1 MTEREQL
8 KAELKAEILAEL
20 QSQKSTPVSR
30 IIGKEIEVLLDKEGF
45 ENDRNK
51 WNFKSML
58 TNGIKLSL
66 GIERL
71 GQMKAADYEQAMKI
85 AKTLIAV
92 VMDERQKHSVVSN

>member
-20 QSQKSTPVSR
+20 QSQKSTPISR
-30 IIGKEIEVLLDKEGF
+30 IVGKEIEALLDKEGF

-66 GIERL
+66 GILILILISKEL
-71 GQMKAADYEQAMKI
+71 TNNDY
-85 AKTLIAV
+85 
-92 VMDERQKHSVVSN
+92 

>member
-20 QSQKSTPVSR
+20 QSQKMTPVSR
-30 IIGKEIEVLLDKEGF
+30 IIGKEIEALLDKEGF

-71 GQMKAADYEQAMKI
+71 GQMKATDYEDAMKVV
-85 AKTLIAV
+85 KTLIAV
-92 VMDERQKHSVVSN
+92 VMDERQKHSVNN